1 MDIKKHCVLILD
13 HVSHKTA
20 AQNVME
26 LELVVE
32 KIRNSLLSL

>member
-1 MDIKKHCVLILD
+1 MDIRKHCVLILD

-26 LELVVE
+26 LELVE